1 MKNKQHL
8 FAILLIIL
16 SLNSIQCNSQNNCNK
31 TFKSYNEAQQF
42 LNQQTFSFT
51 DIADCS
57 ESSWIIG
64 AKYYSCDSK
73 TGYFKYT
80 TDSKTYI
87 HEKLPISVWN
97 NFKNAPSKGTY
108 YNANI
113 KHKYRLI
120 PQ

>member
-42 LNQQTFSFT
+42 LYQQTFSFT

-57 ESSWIIG
+57 ESSWIRS

>member
-1 MKNKQHL
+1 MKYSR
-8 FAILLIIL
+8 FITILLIC
-16 SLNSIQCNSQNNCNK
+16 SYSICSFSQNNCNK

-42 LNQQTFSFT
+42 LNQQIFSFT

-57 ESSWIIG
+57 ESSWIRS
-64 AKYYSCDSK
+64 AKYYSCDNK
-73 TGYFKYT
+73 TGYIKYT